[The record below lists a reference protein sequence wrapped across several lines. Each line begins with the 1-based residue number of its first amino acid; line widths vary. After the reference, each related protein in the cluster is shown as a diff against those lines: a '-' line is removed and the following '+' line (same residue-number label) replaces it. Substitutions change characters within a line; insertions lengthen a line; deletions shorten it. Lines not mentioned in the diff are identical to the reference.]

1 MKLANTLASREHR
14 VENRVSSTS
23 DALGGL
29 YNRQTQKLQEFNFKE
44 VMMHSKLGSPVN
56 RML

>member
-14 VENRVSSTS
+14 VENRESSTS

-29 YNRQTQKLQEFNFKE
+29 YNRKLQEFNFKE